1 MARYIKANPKV
12 AQYLNLENDRN
23 TVADGNYLLWQADM
37 LEFGPLTEL
46 NNTLAMIGGLAL
58 MPHEAREEQ
67 DGTVIRPLPEPTDE
81 RFRYQPVPPVEEPG
95 EEVEEQPEGNGESET
110 PTDQP
115 EAETPTEG
123 NGESQ
128 EPEAETPV
136 EGNGESQEPEAE
148 TPVEGNGNGESQ
160 EPEAETPVEG
170 NGESQEPEAETPVEG
185 NGESQEPE
193 AEAPTEGNGESQE
206 ITAGDVG
213 SVEDLINFAPA
224 EETE

>member
-95 EEVEEQPEGNGESET
+95 EEVEEQPEGNGESQE
-110 PTDQP
+110 P

-128 EPEAETPV
+128 EPEAETPT
-136 EGNGESQEPEAE
+136 EGNGESETPTDQPEAE
-148 TPVEGNGNGESQ
+148 T
-160 EPEAETPVEG
+160 
-170 NGESQEPEAETPVEG
+170 
-185 NGESQEPE
+185 
-193 AEAPTEGNGESQE
+193 PTEGNGESQE

>member
-123 NGESQ
+123 NGESETPTDQ
-128 EPEAETPV
+128 AEAEAPT
-136 EGNGESQEPEAE
+136 EGQEQTAESQEPEAE
-148 TPVEGNGNGESQ
+148 TPTEGNGESETLTDQ
-160 EPEAETPVEG
+160 PEAETPV
-170 NGESQEPEAETPVEG
+170 
-185 NGESQEPE
+185 
-193 AEAPTEGNGESQE
+193 EGNGESQE

-224 EETE
+224 EAAE

>member
-95 EEVEEQPEGNGESET
+95 EEVEENGESET

-123 NGESQ
+123 NGESETPTDQ
-128 EPEAETPV
+128 PEAEAPT
-136 EGNGESQEPEAE
+136 EGNGESETPTDQPEAE
-148 TPVEGNGNGESQ
+148 T
-160 EPEAETPVEG
+160 
-170 NGESQEPEAETPVEG
+170 
-185 NGESQEPE
+185 
-193 AEAPTEGNGESQE
+193 PTEGNGESQE

-224 EETE
+224 EEAE

>member
-95 EEVEEQPEGNGESET
+95 EEVEEQPEGNGES
-110 PTDQP
+110 
-115 EAETPTEG
+115 
-123 NGESQ
+123 
-128 EPEAETPV
+128 
-136 EGNGESQEPEAE
+136 
-148 TPVEGNGNGESQ
+148 Q

-185 NGESQEPE
+185 NGESQE
-193 AEAPTEGNGESQE
+193 

-224 EETE
+224 EEAE

>member
-115 EAETPTEG
+115 EAEAPTEGNGESETPTDQPEAEAPTEGNGESQEPEAEAPTEG

-128 EPEAETPV
+128 EPEAET
-136 EGNGESQEPEAE
+136 
-148 TPVEGNGNGESQ
+148 
-160 EPEAETPVEG
+160 
-170 NGESQEPEAETPVEG
+170 
-185 NGESQEPE
+185 
-193 AEAPTEGNGESQE
+193 PTEGNGESQE